1 MDCYV
6 VDIFDL
12 EGNLLVHREFST
24 LSDCNIYADIL
35 TVIISCSESSK
46 AKDLNSNDPSVLR
59 FREVKSKYF
68 IIEKVC
74 KR

>member
-1 MDCYV
+1 MEYYV
-6 VDIFDL
+6 VEVTNS
-12 EGNLLVHREFST
+12 EGNLLVHKEFST
-24 LSDCNIYADIL
+24 LSDSRIYADIL
-35 TVIISCSESSK
+35 TQIISCTESSK

-59 FREVKSKYF
+59 FRGVKSKYF

>member
-1 MDCYV
+1 MECYV
-6 VDIFDL
+6 VDVSDSS
-12 EGNLLVHREFST
+12 GNLLIHREFST

-35 TVIISCSESSK
+35 TVVISCAESSK
-46 AKDLNSNDPSVLR
+46 AKDLNPNDPSVLR

>member
-1 MDCYV
+1 MEYYV
-6 VDIFDL
+6 VEVTDS

-24 LSDCNIYADIL
+24 LSDCQTYADIL
-35 TVIISCSESSK
+35 VEIISCVEFHRERELK
-46 AKDLNSNDPSVLR
+46 SNDPSILR
-59 FREVKSKYF
+59 IREVKSKYF